1 MLKVKDQIELHIMLQ
16 KIMKL
21 KLQAMLE
28 KPGSIPKRLKDSS
41 DSLIKLPNLKKLTD
55 FMDMLKPSETTFK
68 KSTTVLTS
76 TTLSLNQDFT
86 LLNLSSTTLKKKLLS
101 LKMLNSLGKK
111 PSQLMK
117 LRNQDTALSLGL
129 DLLSSKTLNT
139 KLITPERSLNNTSKF
154 LTSPQLGK
162 TKSREELNST

>member
-1 MLKVKDQIELHIMLQ
+1 
-16 KIMKL
+16 
-21 KLQAMLE
+21 MLE

-41 DSLIKLPNLKKLTD
+41 VSLTKLPNLKKLTD
-55 FMDMLKPSETTFK
+55 FMDMLKLSETTFK

-117 LRNQDTALSLGL
+117 LRN
-129 DLLSSKTLNT
+129 
-139 KLITPERSLNNTSKF
+139 
-154 LTSPQLGK
+154 
-162 TKSREELNST
+162 

>member
-1 MLKVKDQIELHIMLQ
+1 M
-16 KIMKL
+16 MKL
-21 KLQAMLE
+21 KLFLMLK
-28 KPGSIPKRLKDSS
+28 KPGLIPMKLKDSS
-41 DSLIKLPNLKKLTD
+41 VSLTKLTD

-117 LRNQDTALSLGL
+117 LRN
-129 DLLSSKTLNT
+129 
-139 KLITPERSLNNTSKF
+139 
-154 LTSPQLGK
+154 
-162 TKSREELNST
+162 

>member
-1 MLKVKDQIELHIMLQ
+1 
-16 KIMKL
+16 
-21 KLQAMLE
+21 MLE

-76 TTLSLNQDFT
+76 TTPSLNQDFM

-117 LRNQDTALSLGL
+117 LRN
-129 DLLSSKTLNT
+129 
-139 KLITPERSLNNTSKF
+139 
-154 LTSPQLGK
+154 
-162 TKSREELNST
+162 

>member
-1 MLKVKDQIELHIMLQ
+1 M
-16 KIMKL
+16 MKL
-21 KLQAMLE
+21 MMLTVLV
-28 KPGSIPKRLKDSS
+28 KPGSKPKRLKDSS
-41 DSLIKLPNLKKLTD
+41 VFLTKLPNLKKLTD
-55 FMDMLKPSETTFK
+55 YMDMLKLSETTFK

-117 LRNQDTALSLGL
+117 LIN
-129 DLLSSKTLNT
+129 
-139 KLITPERSLNNTSKF
+139 
-154 LTSPQLGK
+154 
-162 TKSREELNST
+162 

>member
-1 MLKVKDQIELHIMLQ
+1 
-16 KIMKL
+16 
-21 KLQAMLE
+21 MLE

-41 DSLIKLPNLKKLTD
+41 VSLTKLPNLKKLTD
-55 FMDMLKPSETTFK
+55 FMDMLKPSETMFK

-117 LRNQDTALSLGL
+117 LRN
-129 DLLSSKTLNT
+129 
-139 KLITPERSLNNTSKF
+139 
-154 LTSPQLGK
+154 
-162 TKSREELNST
+162 

>member
-1 MLKVKDQIELHIMLQ
+1 
-16 KIMKL
+16 
-21 KLQAMLE
+21 MLE

-55 FMDMLKPSETTFK
+55 YMDMLKLSETTFK

-117 LRNQDTALSLGL
+117 LRN
-129 DLLSSKTLNT
+129 
-139 KLITPERSLNNTSKF
+139 
-154 LTSPQLGK
+154 
-162 TKSREELNST
+162 

>member
-1 MLKVKDQIELHIMLQ
+1 
-16 KIMKL
+16 
-21 KLQAMLE
+21 MLE

-41 DSLIKLPNLKKLTD
+41 DSLTKPPNLKKLTD

-117 LRNQDTALSLGL
+117 LRN
-129 DLLSSKTLNT
+129 
-139 KLITPERSLNNTSKF
+139 
-154 LTSPQLGK
+154 
-162 TKSREELNST
+162 